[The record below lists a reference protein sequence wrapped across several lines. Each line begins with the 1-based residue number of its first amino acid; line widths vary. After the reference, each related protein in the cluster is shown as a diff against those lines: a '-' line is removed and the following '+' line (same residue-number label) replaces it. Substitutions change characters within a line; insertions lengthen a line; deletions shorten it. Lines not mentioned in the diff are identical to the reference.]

1 PGRGRGQ
8 HEEVRR
14 VHPGHPRRSPH
25 GRVPR
30 LRHHPHHVRG
40 LHLPRARR
48 TAADAGPHRA
58 RREHQHP
65 VRRLL
70 DHHRRRRRP
79 GDGQADQLP
88 AAAAPLRR
96 VPPLSNATDGQSAS
110 RPARLVMMGPQGAG
124 KGTQAARLAEQL
136 SIPAISTGD
145 IFRANIKGGTELGR
159 LAQEYTAKGELVPD
173 SVTNA
178 MVRDRLAQD
187 DAAQGFIL
195 DGYPRNAAQV
205 VELDAIL
212 ADLGVALDGVVELTA
227 DRDELL
233 ARLAKRAEIEG
244 REDDTEEAIA
254 RRLDIYAEQTAPLTS
269 AYDERGLLVRVDGI
283 GDIDEVTGRIV
294 SALTALVG

>member
-1 PGRGRGQ
+1 
-8 HEEVRR
+8 
-14 VHPGHPRRSPH
+14 
-25 GRVPR
+25 
-30 LRHHPHHVRG
+30 
-40 LHLPRARR
+40 
-48 TAADAGPHRA
+48 
-58 RREHQHP
+58 
-65 VRRLL
+65 
-70 DHHRRRRRP
+70 
-79 GDGQADQLP
+79 
-88 AAAAPLRR
+88 
-96 VPPLSNATDGQSAS
+96 LSNATDGQSTS
-110 RPARLVMMGPQGAG
+110 RPARLVIMGPQGAG

-136 SIPAISTGD
+136 AIPAISTGD

-159 LAQEYTAKGELVPD
+159 LAQEYTAKGDLVPD

-283 GDIDEVTGRIV
+283 GDVDEITGRIV